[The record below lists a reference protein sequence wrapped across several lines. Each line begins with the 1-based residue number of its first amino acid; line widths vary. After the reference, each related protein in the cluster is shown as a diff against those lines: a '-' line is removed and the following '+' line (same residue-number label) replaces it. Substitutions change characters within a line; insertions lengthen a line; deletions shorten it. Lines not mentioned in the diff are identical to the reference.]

1 MSNPIKR
8 RIDEARGDAPALPLV
23 ALFLLNLVDEI
34 DQVAFGIVAPEIRD
48 TFDVSETAITSLA
61 AVAGAL
67 VIMLA
72 VPVGFLADRGK
83 RLRLV
88 RIAAIAWGSMTILTG
103 LSGFVG
109 ALGLLFI
116 ARFGA
121 GLGRV
126 MNEPVHASLLADYYE
141 PARHG
146 RVFSLHRMANP
157 IGNLTVLGCGVL
169 ADLLGWRLAFML
181 LAVPTLI
188 AITLVSRLDEP
199 ARGASVDQALA
210 LRAADRADKVPFG
223 EAYRRLKG
231 IRTLK
236 RTWYAGFFLGGGLVP
251 IAVFFNF
258 FFEDVYNLDSATS
271 RGAVLTVWG
280 LGSVVGLSIGS
291 RLSTKAIM
299 DADLPR
305 LAVLGGGALLT
316 VGAALLLMATSPWIG
331 LSIVAVFL
339 VGVTGA
345 GFNSY
350 ALPLG
355 AAVAPPRLR
364 SQAFGWFVT
373 WVGIGA
379 IVVTPIVSG
388 IGEERGYRLGI
399 GLLSLLFVVAGL
411 TFASGRKYVRRDADQ
426 AFASLM
432 AEAGVAAAE
441 DTGEG
446 SLLAC
451 RRVEVA
457 YDQVQ
462 VLFGVDLD
470 VRPGECV
477 ALLGTNGAGKS
488 TLLKAVSGV
497 VDPIGGSIFF
507 DGRDITHADAVQTS
521 TMGIIQVPGG
531 RAVFPT
537 LTVAE
542 HLRAAGWLHR
552 KDKDRLAERTESVL
566 EIFPRLRERY
576 EQMAG
581 NLSGGEQQMLAIGM
595 ALIGEPK
602 LLIIDE
608 LSLGLA
614 PTVVE
619 QLLDVVRRIQA
630 TGVAVLLVEQSLNV
644 ALTVA
649 DRAYF
654 LEKGEVRFEGSTADL
669 MGRDDIVR
677 SVFLSHAALGGDDD
691 APADDGEAGTDVV
704 LRVTE
709 LTKRFGGITAVDGVS
724 FELHEG
730 EVLGFIGANGAG
742 KTTVFD
748 CLSGFQELDGGRIEL
763 AGRDISGL
771 SPDRRAWL
779 GLGRSFQD
787 ARLVPSLTVAEN
799 IALGLERHLE
809 VRDHA
814 AAVLGLPGLVQ
825 QEDDVA
831 WSVADLIE
839 LLGLG
844 AYRDKFVR
852 ELSTGTRRIVDLA
865 MCIAHEPSVLL
876 LDEPSSGIAQ
886 RETEALGPVIKR
898 IQAEVGCA
906 VLLIEH
912 DMPLLAAVS
921 DRVVAL
927 ELGAV
932 LVTGTP
938 SEVLADP
945 RVIASYLGGDPNVI
959 NRSGSTNGSKPTLT
973 VRRRQQPLTVS
984 K

>member
-1 MSNPIKR
+1 MKNPIKR
-8 RIDEARGDAPALPLV
+8 RIDEATGDAPALPLI

-48 TFDVSETAITSLA
+48 TFDVSETSVTTLA
-61 AVAGAL
+61 AIAGAL

-72 VPVGFLADRGK
+72 VPVGFLADRGR

-88 RIAAIAWGSMTILTG
+88 TVAAVAWGSMTILTG
-103 LSGFVG
+103 LSGFIG

-157 IGNLTVLGCGVL
+157 IGNLSVLGCGLL
-169 ADLLGWRLAFML
+169 ADAVGWRLAFML
-181 LAVPTLI
+181 FAVPTLI
-188 AITLVSRLDEP
+188 AITLVARLHEP
-199 ARGASVDQALA
+199 ERGASIDQALA
-210 LRAADRADKVPFG
+210 LRAASRADKVPFR

-236 RTWYAGFFLGGGLVP
+236 RTWLAAFFLGGGLVP

-280 LGSVVGLSIGS
+280 LGSVAGLAIGS

-305 LAVLGGGALLT
+305 LAVLGGATLLT
-316 VGAALLLMATSPWIG
+316 VGASLLLMATGPWIG
-331 LSIVAVFL
+331 VSVAAVFL
-339 VGVTGA
+339 VGLTGA

-388 IGEERGYRLGI
+388 IGEERGYRLGV
-399 GLLSLLFVVAGL
+399 GLLSLLFVAAGL
-411 TFASGRKYVRRDADQ
+411 TYASARKFVRRDADQ

-441 DTGEG
+441 DAG
-446 SLLAC
+446 SSALLSC
-451 RRVEVA
+451 RGVEVA

-462 VLFGVDLD
+462 VLFGVDLE

-507 DGRDITHADAVQTS
+507 DGRDITHADAVQTAS
-521 TMGIIQVPGG
+521 MGIIQVPGG
-531 RAVFPT
+531 KAVFPT

-542 HLRAAGWLHR
+542 HLRAAAWLHR
-552 KDKDRLAERTESVL
+552 NDKAKVAERSEKVL
-566 EIFPRLRERY
+566 EIFPRLRARY
-576 EQMAG
+576 DQMAG

-595 ALIGEPK
+595 ALIGEPR

-630 TGVAVLLVEQSLNV
+630 SGVAVLLVEQSLNV
-644 ALTVA
+644 ALTIA

-677 SVFLSHAALGGDDD
+677 SVFLSHAIAESAAD
-691 APADDGEAGTDVV
+691 AADISDDVV
-704 LRVTE
+704 LRAHE
-709 LTKRFGGITAVDGVS
+709 LRKRFGGITAVDDVS
-724 FELHEG
+724 FELHAG

-748 CLSGFQELDGGRIEL
+748 CLSGFLELDGGRIEL
-763 AGRDISGL
+763 NGQDITSL

-799 IALGLERHLE
+799 VALGLERHLE

-814 AAVLGLPGLVQ
+814 AAVLGLPGLVR

-831 WSVADLIE
+831 WTVADLIE

-938 SEVLADP
+938 QEVLSDP

-959 NRSGSTNGSKPTLT
+959 NRSGSNGAPP
-973 VRRRQQPLTVS
+973 RRRKPLVAAR
-984 K
+984 

>member
-1 MSNPIKR
+1 
-8 RIDEARGDAPALPLV
+8 V
-23 ALFLLNLVDEI
+23 
-34 DQVAFGIVAPEIRD
+34 
-48 TFDVSETAITSLA
+48 
-61 AVAGAL
+61 
-67 VIMLA
+67 
-72 VPVGFLADRGK
+72 
-83 RLRLV
+83 
-88 RIAAIAWGSMTILTG
+88 
-103 LSGFVG
+103 
-109 ALGLLFI
+109 
-116 ARFGA
+116 
-121 GLGRV
+121 
-126 MNEPVHASLLADYYE
+126 
-141 PARHG
+141 
-146 RVFSLHRMANP
+146 
-157 IGNLTVLGCGVL
+157 
-169 ADLLGWRLAFML
+169 AFML
-181 LAVPTLI
+181 MAVPTLL
-188 AITLVSRLDEP
+188 ALTLVSRLQEP
-199 ARGASVDQALA
+199 QRGASVDAALA
-210 LRAADRADKVPFG
+210 LRAAERGDKIPFG
-223 EAYRRLKG
+223 EAWRRLRS

-236 RTWYAGFFLGGGLVP
+236 RTWTAGFFLGAGLVP

-258 FFEDVYNLDSATS
+258 FFEEVYNLESATS
-271 RGAVLTVWG
+271 RGAILTVYG
-280 LGSVVGLSIGS
+280 IGS
-291 RLSTKAIM
+291 IIGLVIGSHLSTKAIM
-299 DADLPR
+299 AGDLPR
-305 LAVLGGGALLT
+305 LALLAGLTLVADGG
-316 VGAALLLMATSPWIG
+316 ALLLMAVGPWIG
-331 LSIVAVFL
+331 VSIVAVFL
-339 VGVTGA
+339 VGVIGT

-388 IGEERGYRLGI
+388 IGESEGYRLGI
-399 GLLSLLFVVAGL
+399 GILSGLFVIAGL
-411 TFASGRKYVRRDADQ
+411 CFASARQFVRHDADQ
-426 AFASLM
+426 AFATLM
-432 AEAGVAAAE
+432 AEAGVARDE
-441 DTGEG
+441 DEG
-446 SLLAC
+446 AGSGALLAC

-497 VDPIGGSIFF
+497 VDPIGGAIFF
-507 DGRDITHADAVQTS
+507 EGRDITHADAVQTT

-531 RAVFPT
+531 KAVFPT

-552 KDKDRLAERTESVL
+552 KDREWLDERTEAVL
-566 EIFPRLRERY
+566 ALFPRLRERH

-581 NLSGGEQQMLAIGM
+581 NLSGGEQQMLGIGM

-619 QLLDVVRRIQA
+619 QLLDVVRQIQA
-630 TGVAVLLVEQSLNV
+630 SGVAVLLVEQSLNV
-644 ALTVA
+644 ALSVA

-654 LEKGEVRFEGSTADL
+654 LEKGEVRFEGPTADL
-669 MGRDDIVR
+669 LDRDDIVR
-677 SVFLSHAALGGDDD
+677 SVFLSGAGAPTPTASAVATGNGQGGHEP
-691 APADDGEAGTDVV
+691 APGSTAGAVQVGAGSAVV
-704 LRVTE
+704 LRATE
-709 LTKRFGGITAVDGVS
+709 LRKRFGGITAVEDVS
-724 FELHEG
+724 FELHGG
-730 EVLGFIGANGAG
+730 EVLGFLGANGAG

-748 CLSGFQELDGGRIEL
+748 LLSGFLELDRGRIEL
-763 AGRDISGL
+763 DGRDVGGL
-771 SPDRRAWL
+771 APDRRAWL

-799 IALGLERHLE
+799 VALGLERHLE

-814 AAVLGLPGLVQ
+814 AALLGLPGLIR

-831 WSVADLIE
+831 WTVADLIE

-912 DMPLLAAVS
+912 DMPLLSAVS

-927 ELGAV
+927 ELGSILCA
-932 LVTGTP
+932 GTP
-938 SEVLADP
+938 SDVLADP
-945 RVIASYLGGDPNVI
+945 RVVASYLGGDPAAI
-959 NRSGSTNGSKPTLT
+959 NRSGKAARKAAAS
-973 VRRRQQPLTVS
+973 RRRTQLRASAEVGT
-984 K
+984 